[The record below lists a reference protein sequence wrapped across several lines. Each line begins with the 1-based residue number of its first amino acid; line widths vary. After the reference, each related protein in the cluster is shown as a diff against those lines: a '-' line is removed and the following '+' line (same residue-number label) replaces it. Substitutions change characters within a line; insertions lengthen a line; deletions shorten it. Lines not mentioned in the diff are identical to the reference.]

1 MLSSSVEHYRDLAI
15 SFFHSSKSGRRRG
28 KSGQPKNGGGRMSSS
43 EAKQSLLAMERLLLQ
58 LTHHA
63 HHLGRSCVESL
74 VAELKLVRDE
84 ELRLRWH
91 LQQSGIS
98 NAIHIPHA
106 IELQPVG
113 QSNAKQVD
121 QQDDLDVKRQCI
133 VCQHICCLSA
143 VVCSCSPVDV
153 ACIRTSISCAS
164 VRASTSASCTGS
176 RSRTWTRPF
185 SACARCWKP
194 RPATK
199 KAATGAAAARPPR
212 PRRPRT

>member
-106 IELQPVG
+106 IELQP
-113 QSNAKQVD
+113 SSTTANAKQVD

-153 ACIRTSISCAS
+153 ACIRHFNQLCKCKSVNKCLVYWVKISDMDQAIQRMRTMMETAS
-164 VRASTSASCTGS
+164 GDEEGGDGGGGS
-176 RSRTWTRPF
+176 S
-185 SACARCWKP
+185 SSSSS
-194 RPATK
+194 
-199 KAATGAAAARPPR
+199 
-212 PRRPRT
+212 